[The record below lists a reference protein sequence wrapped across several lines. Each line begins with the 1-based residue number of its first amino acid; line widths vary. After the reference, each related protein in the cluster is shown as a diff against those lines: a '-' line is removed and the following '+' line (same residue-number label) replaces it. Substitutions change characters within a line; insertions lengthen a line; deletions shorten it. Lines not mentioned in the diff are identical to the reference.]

1 MSHIQIIADSACD
14 LSKELQEKH
23 NIRVLPLYVNT
34 ERGEFL
40 DGEITPPDL
49 FNIVKE
55 TGAVP
60 KTAAVSVADCAAVYD
75 EYPKSTHIIHFTISS
90 GFSCCF
96 QNANLA
102 AADYD
107 NVTVI
112 DSRNLST
119 GISLSV
125 LAAAEMA
132 EAGASVAEITAQAE
146 KNIARAEASFVI
158 DTLEFLH
165 KGGRC
170 SSIAALGANLL
181 QLKPCIEVK
190 DGGMA
195 VGKKYRGTIKKAL
208 FAYVEER
215 LKGRDDIDTSRIFI
229 THSYCDP
236 ALVEEI
242 KAKVLE
248 LCPFEEVITC
258 TAGCTISSHC
268 GPNTL
273 GILFFRK

>member
-34 ERGEFL
+34 ERGSFA
-40 DGEITPPDL
+40 DGEIIPPDL
-49 FNIVKE
+49 FRIVKE

-60 KTAAVSVADCAAVYD
+60 KTAAISITDCTAVYD
-75 EYPKSTHIIHFTISS
+75 EYPKDTHIIHFTISS
-90 GFSCCF
+90 GFSSCF
-96 QNANLA
+96 QNAHIA
-102 AADYD
+102 AEDYE

-112 DSRNLST
+112 DSLNLST
-119 GISLSV
+119 GISLTV

-132 EAGASVAEITAQAE
+132 EAGASVEEIVRQAE

-170 SSIAALGANLL
+170 SSVTALGANLL

-208 FAYVEER
+208 LAYVEDR
-215 LKGRDDIDTSRIFI
+215 LSGRDDIDQSRIFI

-236 ALVEEI
+236 ALVEEV
-242 KAKVLE
+242 KEKVLSI
-248 LCPFEEVITC
+248 LPFDDVITC
-258 TAGCTISSHC
+258 PAGCTISAHC

>member
-23 NIRVLPLYVNT
+23 HIRILPLYVNT
-34 ERGEFL
+34 EKGEFR
-40 DGEITPPDL
+40 DGEITPLDL
-49 FNIVKE
+49 FDIVKE

-60 KTAAVSVADCAAVYD
+60 KTAAVSFADCVAAYE
-75 EYPKSTHIIHFTISS
+75 EYPADTKIIHFTISS
-90 GFSCCF
+90 GFSCCY
-96 QNANLA
+96 QNACLA
-102 AADYD
+102 AQDFP

-112 DSRNLST
+112 DSKNLST

-132 EAGASVAEITAQAE
+132 EAGATVEEIVAQAE
-146 KNIARAEASFVI
+146 KNVARAEASFVI

-170 SSIAALGANLL
+170 SSVAALGANLL

-190 DGGMA
+190 DGSMA

-208 FAYVEER
+208 GVYVEER
-215 LKGRDDIDTSRIFI
+215 LKDRTDIDTSRVFV

-248 LCPFEEVITC
+248 LQPFEDIITC

-273 GILFFRK
+273 GVLFFKK

>member
-23 NIRVLPLYVNT
+23 NVRILPLYINT
-34 ERGEFL
+34 ERGEFS
-40 DGEITPPDL
+40 DGDITPLDL
-49 FNIVKE
+49 FSIVKE
-55 TGAVP
+55 TGAAP
-60 KTAAVSVADCAAVYD
+60 KTAAISVADCAAVYD
-75 EYPKSTHIIHFTISS
+75 EYPKDTQIIHFTISS

-96 QNANLA
+96 QNAHLA
-102 AADYD
+102 AADYE
-107 NVTVI
+107 NVTVV
-112 DSRNLST
+112 DSKNLST
-119 GISLSV
+119 GISLTI
-125 LAAAEMA
+125 LGAAEMA
-132 EAGASVAEITAQAE
+132 EAGASVAEIVAQAE

-170 SSIAALGANLL
+170 SSVAALGANLL

-190 DGGMA
+190 DGGMV

-208 FAYVEER
+208 LAYVEDR
-215 LKGRDDIDTSRIFI
+215 LSSRDDIDTSRIFI

-236 ALVEEI
+236 ELVEEI

-248 LCPFEEVITC
+248 LCPFDDVITC

>member
-14 LSKELQEKH
+14 LSEELQKKH
-23 NIRVLPLYVNT
+23 NIRILPLYVNT
-34 ERGEFL
+34 ERGSFS

-49 FNIVKE
+49 FSIVKE
-55 TGAVP
+55 TGSVP
-60 KTAAVSVADCAAVYD
+60 KTAAISIADCAAVYA
-75 EYPKSTHIIHFTISS
+75 EYPKETSIIHFNISS
-90 GFSCCF
+90 GFSSCY
-96 QNANLA
+96 QNAHIA
-102 AADYD
+102 SEDFP
-107 NVTVI
+107 NVTII
-112 DSRNLST
+112 DSKNLSS
-119 GISLSV
+119 GIALSV

-132 EAGASVAEITAQAE
+132 ENGATIEEIVAQAQRNVE
-146 KNIARAEASFVI
+146 RTESSFVI

-170 SSIAALGANLL
+170 SSLAALGANLL

-190 DGGMA
+190 DGGMV

-208 FAYVEER
+208 LAYVEDR
-215 LKGRDDIDTSRIFI
+215 LTGRDDIDAGRIFI

-242 KAKVLE
+242 RQKVSSIL
-248 LCPFEEVITC
+248 PFDDVIVS

>member
-40 DGEITPPDL
+40 DGDITPPDL
-49 FNIVKE
+49 FQIVKE

-60 KTAAVSVADCAAVYD
+60 KTAAVSVADCTAAYE
-75 EYPKSTHIIHFTISS
+75 EYPKDTQIIHFTISS

-102 AADYD
+102 AADFD

-112 DSRNLST
+112 DSKNLST

-132 EAGASVAEITAQAE
+132 EAGASAEEIVAQAE

-170 SSIAALGANLL
+170 SSVAALGANLL

-190 DGGMA
+190 EGGMA

-208 FAYVEER
+208 MAYVEER
-215 LKGRDDIDTSRIFI
+215 LKDRTDIDTSRVFV

-258 TAGCTISSHC
+258 TAGCTISAHC